1 MYIANVT
8 NNINKRIDECF
19 FRYIRSLKYKGRF
32 MNNTERKDKRNL
44 VGMGLNE
51 LQSVVSSLGM
61 PGYTAKQLAEW
72 LYVKQ
77 VDSFA
82 QMTNISLK
90 FRKMLDENF
99 VMELSLPVK
108 TEFSVDGVSK
118 HLFKVSDSDFVESV
132 FIPEENRATLCLS
145 CQVGC
150 KMGCHFCM
158 TGKQGFTS
166 SLSAGQILN
175 QILSLP
181 NKDKL
186 TNVVFMG
193 MGEPLDNLNQIL
205 KVVEILTAS
214 YAFAWSPKRITISTV
229 GLRRELKRLLDETK
243 CHIAISLH
251 ASTPEK
257 RAKIIPAEKAFSII
271 EMIEIL
277 KRHDFS
283 RQRRLSFEY
292 ILFKE
297 FNDGIDDMKNLVKLL
312 NGLSCRVNLIRF
324 HAIPGVD
331 LKPVSYAK
339 MLEFRDYMTQH
350 GVFTTIRAS
359 RGEDILAACGML
371 STADESDIF

>member
-1 MYIANVT
+1 
-8 NNINKRIDECF
+8 
-19 FRYIRSLKYKGRF
+19 